1 MKRTVRMIALLMCLT
16 IMPGLLV
23 CTASAD
29 AMYLIP
35 DSGTRKLTAEEIWK
49 WDRES
54 IPYLWNEIL
63 ARHGYVFKAGG
74 QYDLWFRSLPWYTPN
89 ENPDNEKYCN
99 PQLTKLEWDNI
110 KLLKQVAKEMD
121 EKKETR
127 HTKGRNCY
135 RDFTPPGDWTLTGF
149 TVLPDLKAGQSVP
162 VYSAPSE
169 SSWRGANGKACVST
183 DGAVWCAGWENG
195 WLLVFYETNH
205 GSVRVGYAQGL
216 EGKINITRQLNFEYM
231 ETVTTAPCNLTDDPV
246 RAASVIRNI
255 PKDTTV
261 LYLTTV
267 INQNGEAWDYI
278 QTEVSGRQARGFIP
292 EGILGQYYEEET
304 APEKY

>member
-1 MKRTVRMIALLMCLT
+1 MKSITRAIALLLCLT
-16 IMPGLLV
+16 MMSGLLI

-29 AMYLIP
+29 EMYLIP
-35 DSGTRKLTAEEIWK
+35 DSDTRKLTSEEIWK

-74 QYDLWFRSLPWYTPN
+74 QYDLWFHSLPWYTAN

-99 PQLTKLEWDNI
+99 PKLSKLEWDNI
-110 KLLKQVAKEMD
+110 KLLKQVANEMD
-121 EKKETR
+121 KIKETR
-127 HTKGRNCY
+127 HIQGRKCY
-135 RDFTPPGDWTLTGF
+135 RDFTPPGNWTLTGF
-149 TVLPDLKAGQSVP
+149 TVLTDLKAGQSVP
-162 VYSAPSE
+162 VYSAPNA

-195 WLLVFYETNH
+195 WLLVFYETNK
-205 GSVRVGYAQGL
+205 GSIRVGYTQGL
-216 EGKINITRQLNFEYM
+216 EENINVTRQLNFEYM
-231 ETVTTAPCNLTDDPV
+231 EAVTVSPCSLTDDPI

-255 PKDTTV
+255 PKDMTV

-278 QTEVSGRQARGFIP
+278 QTEVSGRQVRGFVP
-292 EGILGQYYEEET
+292 EGSLGHYYEEET
-304 APEKY
+304 TPENY